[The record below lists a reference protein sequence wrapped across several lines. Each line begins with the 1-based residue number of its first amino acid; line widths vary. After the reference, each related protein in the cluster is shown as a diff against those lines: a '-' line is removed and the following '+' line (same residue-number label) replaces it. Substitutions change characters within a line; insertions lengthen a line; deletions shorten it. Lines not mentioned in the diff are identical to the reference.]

1 MFEILKD
8 NYMVVVKGDT
18 AMFDITLDNYTFT
31 EGDRVYFTVKK
42 RIKDSQYVI
51 QRVVDVF
58 EETTARVYLTT
69 EDTNIES
76 GIYIYDI
83 QVSLT
88 NGVVDT
94 IVLPSKFEILEG
106 VTCD

>member
-1 MFEILKD
+1 MFKILNN
-8 NYMVVVKGDT
+8 NYMLVVKGDT

-42 RIKDSQYVI
+42 RIKDSQHVI
-51 QRVVDVF
+51 QKVVDVF
-58 EETTARVYLTT
+58 EENIAKVYLTT
-69 EDTNIES
+69 EDTNVEP
-76 GIYIYDI
+76 GIYVYDI

-88 NGVVDT
+88 NGIVDT

>member
-31 EGDRVYFTVKK
+31 EGDMVYFTVKK
-42 RIKDSQYVI
+42 RIKDSQCVI
-51 QRVVDVF
+51 QKVVDVF
-58 EETTARVYLTT
+58 EENTARVYLTT

-88 NGVVDT
+88 NGIVDT

-106 VTCD
+106 VTCE

>member
-1 MFEILKD
+1 MFKILNN
-8 NYMVVVKGDT
+8 NYMLVVKGDT

-51 QRVVDVF
+51 LKVVDVL
-58 EETTARVYLTT
+58 EENTARVYLTT
-69 EDTNIES
+69 EDTNIEP
-76 GIYIYDI
+76 GIYVYDI

-88 NGVVDT
+88 NGIVDT
-94 IVLPSKFEILEG
+94 VVLPSKFEILEG
-106 VTCD
+106 VTCE